1 MYRTRSGGM
10 REKYKE
16 TLQEFLDS
24 LSPEQKEQ
32 MENDR
37 KQKRKHK
44 LATERKKVCLTICYM
59 LNCSNPWGDICTE

>member
-1 MYRTRSGGM
+1 MYWQVYRTRSEGM
-10 REKYKE
+10 REKYKV

-32 MENDR
+32 MEKDR

-44 LATERKKVCLTICYM
+44 LATERKKVSLTIFYVFQP
-59 LNCSNPWGDICTE
+59 LG